1 MQEHEKRVVTEK
13 EELTKKLL
21 ALLGFVETDTFKS
34 LEEED
39 RELLLEQLELMK
51 QYEVILV
58 VRIERFD

>member
-34 LEEED
+34 LEQED